1 MNKDHCH
8 ILYKNTS
15 CFDFFLPNFANFQN
29 NLTIILWDNDNNIKN
44 IKKNLPTQSFLKKIN
59 LKIDI
64 YTVSDF
70 FNLKICFIANLFFIF
85 KLKKILYFFTKNFS
99 ILNTNKLIFFL
110 RKFNNISIDGR
121 DFDQIQQKEILFD
134 CLNKTNKNIA
144 IMPHAPH
151 YRTSHSEKNFFCNLK
166 KDKLENFTILIANK
180 QSYQNANFLNS
191 KYFPP
196 PAISNSWINLLKKK
210 KLLEINNSSFY
221 KIGIILRPFRK
232 KYSKTKLKK
241 KKVDYYVSSYE
252 ENIEI
257 LKQCQNLV
265 KNNCKIFLRLHPS
278 TNRNEFYKIYKEY
291 IIKNKII
298 LTSNSI
304 HEFLISCDAVIS
316 YPSTAII
323 YGYFYKKRVFLINN
337 DLQKKIEK
345 KWPYLNYLYSSIA
358 IKINIRDIKNIKKIF
373 FKKKHFKN
381 KFKNFF

>member
-8 ILYKNTS
+8 ILFKNTS

-44 IKKNLPTQSFLKKIN
+44 IKKNLPTQIFLKKIN

-70 FNLKICFIANLFFIF
+70 FNLKIFFIANLFFIS

-99 ILNTNKLIFFL
+99 ILNTKKLIFFL

-121 DFDQIQQKEILFD
+121 DFDQIQQKQILFD

-144 IMPHAPH
+144 IIPHAPH

-210 KLLEINNSSFY
+210 
-221 KIGIILRPFRK
+221 
-232 KYSKTKLKK
+232 T
-241 KKVDYYVSSYE
+241 
-252 ENIEI
+252 
-257 LKQCQNLV
+257 
-265 KNNCKIFLRLHPS
+265 
-278 TNRNEFYKIYKEY
+278 
-291 IIKNKII
+291 
-298 LTSNSI
+298 
-304 HEFLISCDAVIS
+304 
-316 YPSTAII
+316 
-323 YGYFYKKRVFLINN
+323 
-337 DLQKKIEK
+337 
-345 KWPYLNYLYSSIA
+345 
-358 IKINIRDIKNIKKIF
+358 IRDK
-373 FKKKHFKN
+373 
-381 KFKNFF
+381 